1 MLNSQEQ
8 VDWST
13 QTQMI
18 LDWEAATTA
27 TSTWSG
33 CSHQRVDRD
42 AWLRTWQFA
51 DLTPRQT
58 YQEQNPCVEED
69 AGDAILRLLI
79 PIVQS
84 MRVVA
89 TDTETQ

>member
-42 AWLRTWQFA
+42 AWLRTWQSAELPPQA
-51 DLTPRQT
+51 DLSGSKTHALKKTPVMQFSG
-58 YQEQNPCVEED
+58 C
-69 AGDAILRLLI
+69 
-79 PIVQS
+79 
-84 MRVVA
+84 
-89 TDTETQ
+89 